1 MEQAHPGAGQGQ
13 AQVVLGAETRGH
25 AAPAM
30 RHPYAEQVTDA
41 RFPASTPTQPG
52 PALAPE
58 HGGRV
63 RHVVA
68 GVWSEAD
75 PVEAAPVGA
84 PGPLDGESPGQ
95 SPEGEVVDQPAD
107 LPGPVAQDSPA
118 LSRSESSLRA
128 LLGGAPRY
136 DLEGLAR
143 QAGVEVGDAERFW
156 RAMGFADVLPGQ
168 VLFTDQDLAALQGV
182 TNLEA
187 DKGLSRATLNEL
199 LRAQSYTMDRLV
211 LWQLEAFVLEL
222 SRRRSMDDSAARLLC
237 LEHVEEMIEPL
248 VAQVVYAWKRHLAA
262 LVSRTE
268 AEVARRGQEEVGQDL
283 FPLTRSLG
291 FVDIVSFTKRAQT
304 MGVADLTSMLNDFE
318 STARDVVTSRG
329 ARVVKTIGDAVMY
342 IADDLPTAADV
353 VTALV
358 EELQAGPDMLLVRA
372 SLVNGRVVSRSGD
385 VFGPTVNLASRL
397 VDTAAPGGIR
407 MDEPTALALVNGP
420 AGARYRVRPCH
431 EVVVRGLGQIVPWE
445 LERV

>member
-1 MEQAHPGAGQGQ
+1 MGAAPPHGPSGTGQEVPVEH
-13 AQVVLGAETRGH
+13 AV
-25 AAPAM
+25 AAPA
-30 RHPYAEQVTDA
+30 A
-41 RFPASTPTQPG
+41 PA
-52 PALAPE
+52 
-58 HGGRV
+58 
-63 RHVVA
+63 
-68 GVWSEAD
+68 
-75 PVEAAPVGA
+75 VEA
-84 PGPLDGESPGQ
+84 S
-95 SPEGEVVDQPAD
+95 QPAAEPPSG
-107 LPGPVAQDSPA
+107 LG
-118 LSRSESSLRA
+118 RSGSSLRA
-128 LLGGAPRY
+128 LLGGEPCY

-143 QAGVEVGDAERFW
+143 QAGVEVSDAERFW
-156 RAMGFADVLPGQ
+156 RAMGFADVMPGQ
-168 VLFTDQDLAALQGV
+168 VLFTDQDVDSLKSV
-182 TNLEA
+182 INLLKE
-187 DKGLSRATLNEL
+187 KRLSRATLNEL

-211 LWQLEAFVLEL
+211 LWQLEAFVFEL

-358 EELQAGPDMLLVRA
+358 DELQAGPDMLLVRA
-372 SLVNGRVVSRSGD
+372 SLVHGRVVSRSGD

-420 AGARYRVRPCH
+420 AGSRYRVRPCH

-445 LERV
+445 LERA